1 MSGQDARLSEDASVP
16 LQVETDQVA
25 SSPSAGVANKRRTRL
40 LWTGFGFATLI
51 LIEFSAYVL
60 LPLASHASAKSSS
73 LIPEAAFA
81 PMPSLFRPA
90 AEPGVSTAI
99 QAALTKDS
107 SFLHGSSNGNVWWNP
122 DKSARAAPSM
132 SAAVAEPVS
141 KKLVFKPVV
150 AMPRA
155 APQMLFGQGDD
166 KQVKDVVIEDRPVA
180 VVDSSQITPEV
191 GYENPGKMEVN
202 EIEMLERS
210 AKLDALSAK
219 WRTREMQAEYED
231 ASKIG
236 WVKKAQTIN
245 GRLAMFFIFVGLI
258 TEYYTGESLPQ
269 QTATMLR
276 TLAVI
281 D

>member
-1 MSGQDARLSEDASVP
+1 
-16 LQVETDQVA
+16 
-25 SSPSAGVANKRRTRL
+25 
-40 LWTGFGFATLI
+40 
-51 LIEFSAYVL
+51 
-60 LPLASHASAKSSS
+60 
-73 LIPEAAFA
+73 
-81 PMPSLFRPA
+81 
-90 AEPGVSTAI
+90 
-99 QAALTKDS
+99 
-107 SFLHGSSNGNVWWNP
+107 
-122 DKSARAAPSM
+122 M

-141 KKLVFKPVV
+141 KKLVFKPVG

-210 AKLDALSAK
+210 AKLDALSTK
-219 WRTREMQAEYED
+219 WRKREMQAEYED
-231 ASKIG
+231 DSKIG